1 MNRTTLKTLVCL
13 AALVSTAAT
22 AAEADVEDAALV
34 EKVAVRN
41 RLYSVA
47 GRWELGANVGVS
59 MLPRLTEHYNLNA
72 DVAFNLF
79 DWLAFDVRVGYA
91 ISRHTSLAVDVASK
105 FYANT
110 SISKVR
116 DLADLW
122 QMGGN
127 AIIGA
132 RFQPIYGKLNLTAEL
147 PVHFQLYLWVG
158 GGAGLFTRESLV
170 LCFDRSSNA
179 RCGTEEDPKYF
190 RQNAVKP
197 IVSIALG
204 FRFFLADHH
213 ALKVEA
219 RDWSFLDSY
228 YEGVDRTKL
237 NGSDEAAVQAAG
249 GQLSPTAGVTNM
261 VQFDLGYSYIF

>member
-34 EKVAVRN
+34 EKSRCATACTRW
-41 RLYSVA
+41 RAA
-47 GRWELGANVGVS
+47 GSWARTSACRCS
-59 MLPRLTEHYNLNA
+59 RRLTEHYNLNA

-132 RFQPIYGKLNLTAEL
+132 RFQPIY
-147 PVHFQLYLWVG
+147 
-158 GGAGLFTRESLV
+158 ES
-170 LCFDRSSNA
+170 
-179 RCGTEEDPKYF
+179 
-190 RQNAVKP
+190 
-197 IVSIALG
+197 
-204 FRFFLADHH
+204 
-213 ALKVEA
+213 
-219 RDWSFLDSY
+219 
-228 YEGVDRTKL
+228 
-237 NGSDEAAVQAAG
+237 
-249 GQLSPTAGVTNM
+249 
-261 VQFDLGYSYIF
+261 